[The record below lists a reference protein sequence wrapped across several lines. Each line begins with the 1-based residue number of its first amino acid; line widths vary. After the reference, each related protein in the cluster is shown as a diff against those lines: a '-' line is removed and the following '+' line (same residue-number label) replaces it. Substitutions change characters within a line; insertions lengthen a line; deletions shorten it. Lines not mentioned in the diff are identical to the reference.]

1 MQLDNQDVERFYAIW
16 KPLILFV
23 NRRLRLVPPML
34 RADFA
39 GPWDIHKVLTIRDAM
54 WADDSLREAFVAENP
69 AGLSAEDLAVV
80 QSWRHRRAGAFF
92 VLRHLKKYSLFIE
105 DSTVYA
111 VLGLASSLDEVVPF
125 TPCYVKTVLLPFGG
139 RIIYD
144 SLMAPHNIT
153 FGRTIRAELERTYAD
168 AKERGVI
175 VTSLLPAGPLD
186 HQAAREAAHSS
197 NAKVLDAFRAHLFGS
212 GLSPKVV
219 ERDLAHV
226 AAFAQGYLGD
236 RPEPRSLREF
246 GPDDLSGYVPQVQV
260 AASVKDSQRRAML
273 TSLKRFVRFLRDT
286 ERMNYPIAEDA
297 LEVLKNPR

>member
-1 MQLDNQDVERFYAIW
+1 MQLDTQEVERFYAIW
-16 KPLILFV
+16 KPLMIFV
-23 NRRLRLVPPML
+23 NRRRRLVPRML
-34 RADFA
+34 PADFA
-39 GPWDIHKVLTIRDAM
+39 GPWDIHEVMTIRDAM
-54 WADDSLREAFVAENP
+54 WADDPLREAFVAENP
-69 AGLSAEDLAVV
+69 AGLSADDLAVV
-80 QSWRHRRAGAFF
+80 ESWRHRRAGTFF

-105 DSTVYA
+105 ESTAYG
-111 VLGLASSLDEVVPF
+111 VLGLAGPLDEVVPF

-153 FGRTIRAELERTYAD
+153 FGRNIRAELERTYAD
-168 AKERGVI
+168 AKERGAI
-175 VTSLLPAGPLD
+175 LTSLLPSGPLD
-186 HQAAREAAHSS
+186 SETAREAARSS

-219 ERDLAHV
+219 ERDLTHV
-226 AAFAQGYLGD
+226 TTFAEGYLRD

-246 GPDDLSGYVPQVQV
+246 GPHDLSGYVTQVQV
-260 AASVKDSQRRAML
+260 VASVKDSQRRALL

-286 ERMNYPIAEDA
+286 ERMNYHTAEGA